1 MIGILVDI
9 EGLGTYM
16 ELAWCIFLER
26 QKSAEVWHGA
36 SVVEF
41 EDSL

>member
-1 MIGILVDI
+1 
-9 EGLGTYM
+9 M

-26 QKSAEVWHGA
+26 QKRVEVWQGA